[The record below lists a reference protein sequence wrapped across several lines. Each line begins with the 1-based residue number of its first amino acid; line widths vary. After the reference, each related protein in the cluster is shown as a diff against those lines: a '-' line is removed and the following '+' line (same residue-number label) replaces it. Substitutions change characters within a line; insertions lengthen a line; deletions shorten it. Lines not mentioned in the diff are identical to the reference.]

1 MIDVRQT
8 NELTPRELV
17 TIFKERTRVFVVEQ
31 TCYYQEVDDEDYQCF
46 HVRILDDQTNELM
59 AYARIMPKKDKD
71 YVTFG
76 RVLVVEKFR
85 RQGLGNQLL
94 KAVLNYI
101 STHFPGLDVEIE
113 AQAYLT
119 KFYGSFGFKQTSE
132 IYLLDNIPHCQMKL
146 AASVD

>member
-17 TIFKERTRVFVVEQ
+17 TIFKERTSVFVVEQ

-59 AYARIMPKKDKD
+59 AYARIMPKKDS
-71 YVTFG
+71 VTFG

-94 KAVLNYI
+94 KAVLDYI

>member
-59 AYARIMPKKDKD
+59 AYARIMPKKDS
-71 YVTFG
+71 VTFG

-94 KAVLNYI
+94 KAVLDYI

-132 IYLLDNIPHCQMKL
+132 IYLSDNIPHCQMKL

>member
-17 TIFKERTRVFVVEQ
+17 TIFKERTSVFVVEQ

-46 HVRILDDQTNELM
+46 HVRILDDRTNELM
-59 AYARIMPKKDKD
+59 AYARIMPKKDS
-71 YVTFG
+71 VTFG

-85 RQGLGNQLL
+85 RQGLGSQLL
-94 KAVLNYI
+94 KAVLDYI

-146 AASVD
+146 VASVD

>member
-17 TIFKERTRVFVVEQ
+17 TIFKERPRVFVVEQ

-46 HVRILDDQTNELM
+46 HVRILDDRTNELM
-59 AYARIMPKKDKD
+59 AYARIMPKKDS
-71 YVTFG
+71 VTFG

-85 RQGLGNQLL
+85 RQGLGSQLL
-94 KAVLNYI
+94 KAVLDYI

>member
-46 HVRILDDQTNELM
+46 HVRILDDRTNELM
-59 AYARIMPKKDKD
+59 SYARIMPKKDS
-71 YVTFG
+71 VTFG

-85 RQGLGNQLL
+85 RQGLGSQLL
-94 KAVLNYI
+94 KAVLDYI

>member
-8 NELTPRELV
+8 SELTPRELV

-46 HVRILDDQTNELM
+46 HMRILDDQTNELM
-59 AYARIMPKKDKD
+59 AYARIMPKKDS
-71 YVTFG
+71 VTFG

-94 KAVLNYI
+94 KAVLDYI

-146 AASVD
+146 AASID

>member
-17 TIFKERTRVFVVEQ
+17 TIFKERTSVFVVEQ

-46 HVRILDDQTNELM
+46 HVRILDDRTNELM
-59 AYARIMPKKDKD
+59 AYARIMPKKDS
-71 YVTFG
+71 VTFG
-76 RVLVVEKFR
+76 RVLVVERFR
-85 RQGLGNQLL
+85 RQGLGSQLL
-94 KAVLNYI
+94 KAVLDYI

>member
-1 MIDVRQT
+1 MIDVKPT
-8 NELTPRELV
+8 NELTPQELV
-17 TIFKERTRVFVVEQ
+17 TIFKERTREFVVEQ

-46 HVRILDDQTNELM
+46 HVRILDDRTNELL
-59 AYARIMPKKDKD
+59 AYARIMPKKDS
-71 YVTFG
+71 VTFG

-85 RQGLGNQLL
+85 RQGLGSQLL
-94 KAVLNYI
+94 KAVLDYI

>member
-17 TIFKERTRVFVVEQ
+17 TIFKERTSVFVVEQ

-46 HVRILDDQTNELM
+46 HVRILDDQTNGLM
-59 AYARIMPKKDKD
+59 AYARIMPKKD

-85 RQGLGNQLL
+85 RQGLGSQLL
-94 KAVLNYI
+94 KAVLDYI

>member
-46 HVRILDDQTNELM
+46 HVRILDDRTNELM
-59 AYARIMPKKDKD
+59 AYARIMPKKDS
-71 YVTFG
+71 VTFG
-76 RVLVVEKFR
+76 RVLVVERFR

-94 KAVLNYI
+94 KAVLDYI

>member
-8 NELTPRELV
+8 NELTPRELA

-46 HVRILDDQTNELM
+46 HVRILDDRTNELM
-59 AYARIMPKKDKD
+59 AYARIMPKKD

-85 RQGLGNQLL
+85 RQGLGSQLL
-94 KAVLNYI
+94 KAVLDYI

-146 AASVD
+146 VASVD

>member
-59 AYARIMPKKDKD
+59 AYARIMPKKGS
-71 YVTFG
+71 VTFG
-76 RVLVVEKFR
+76 RVLVIKKFH

-94 KAVLNYI
+94 EAVLDYI

-146 AASVD
+146 VASVD

>member
-17 TIFKERTRVFVVEQ
+17 TIFKERIRVFVVEQ

-59 AYARIMPKKDKD
+59 AYARIMPKKDS
-71 YVTFG
+71 VTFG

-94 KAVLNYI
+94 KAVLDYI

-146 AASVD
+146 AASID

>member
-17 TIFKERTRVFVVEQ
+17 TIFKERTSVFVVEQ

-46 HVRILDDQTNELM
+46 HVRILNDRTNELM
-59 AYARIMPKKDKD
+59 AYARIMPKKDS
-71 YVTFG
+71 VTFG

-85 RQGLGNQLL
+85 RQGLGSQLL
-94 KAVLNYI
+94 KAVLDYI

>member
-8 NELTPRELV
+8 NELTPRELI
-17 TIFKERTRVFVVEQ
+17 TIFKERTSVFVVEQ

-46 HVRILDDQTNELM
+46 HVRILDDRTNELM
-59 AYARIMPKKDKD
+59 AYARIMPKKDS
-71 YVTFG
+71 VTFG

-85 RQGLGNQLL
+85 RQGLGSQLL
-94 KAVLNYI
+94 KAVLDYI

>member
-17 TIFKERTRVFVVEQ
+17 TIFKERTHVFVVEQ

-59 AYARIMPKKDKD
+59 AYARIMPKKDS
-71 YVTFG
+71 VTFG

-94 KAVLNYI
+94 KAVLDYI

-146 AASVD
+146 AASID

>member
-59 AYARIMPKKDKD
+59 AYARIMPKKRLRN
-71 YVTFG
+71 VWPRAG
-76 RVLVVEKFR
+76 R
-85 RQGLGNQLL
+85 
-94 KAVLNYI
+94 
-101 STHFPGLDVEIE
+101 
-113 AQAYLT
+113 
-119 KFYGSFGFKQTSE
+119 
-132 IYLLDNIPHCQMKL
+132 
-146 AASVD
+146 

>member
-17 TIFKERTRVFVVEQ
+17 TIFKERTSVFVVEQ

-59 AYARIMPKKDKD
+59 AYARIMPKKDS
-71 YVTFG
+71 VTFG

-85 RQGLGNQLL
+85 RQGLGSQLL
-94 KAVLNYI
+94 KAVLDYI

>member
-8 NELTPRELV
+8 NELTPQELV
-17 TIFKERTRVFVVEQ
+17 TIFKERTSVFVVEQ

-59 AYARIMPKKDKD
+59 AYARIMLKKDS
-71 YVTFG
+71 VTFG

-94 KAVLNYI
+94 KAVLDYI

-146 AASVD
+146 AASID

>member
-17 TIFKERTRVFVVEQ
+17 TIFKERTSVFVVEQ

-59 AYARIMPKKDKD
+59 AYARIMPKKDS
-71 YVTFG
+71 VTFG

-94 KAVLNYI
+94 KAVLDYI

-146 AASVD
+146 VASVD

>member
-8 NELTPRELV
+8 NELTPRELA

-46 HVRILDDQTNELM
+46 HVRILDDRTNELM
-59 AYARIMPKKDKD
+59 AYARIMPKKDS
-71 YVTFG
+71 VTFG

-85 RQGLGNQLL
+85 RQGLGSQLL
-94 KAVLNYI
+94 KAVLDYI

>member
-17 TIFKERTRVFVVEQ
+17 TIFKERTSVFVVEQ

-46 HVRILDDQTNELM
+46 HVRILDDQADELM
-59 AYARIMPKKDKD
+59 AYARIMPKKDS
-71 YVTFG
+71 VTFG
-76 RVLVVEKFR
+76 RVLVVKKFR

-94 KAVLNYI
+94 KAVLDYI

>member
-17 TIFKERTRVFVVEQ
+17 TIFKERTSVFVVKQ
-31 TCYYQEVDDEDYQCF
+31 TCYYQEVDDKDYQCF

-59 AYARIMPKKDKD
+59 AYARIMPKKDS
-71 YVTFG
+71 VTFG
-76 RVLVVEKFR
+76 RMLVVEKFR

-94 KAVLNYI
+94 KAVLDYI
-101 STHFPGLDVEIE
+101 STHFPSLDVEIE

-146 AASVD
+146 AASID

>member
-59 AYARIMPKKDKD
+59 AYARIMPKKDS
-71 YVTFG
+71 VTFG

-94 KAVLNYI
+94 KAVLDYI

-119 KFYGSFGFKQTSE
+119 KFYGSFGFRQTSE

>member
-17 TIFKERTRVFVVEQ
+17 TIFKERTSVFVVEQ
-31 TCYYQEVDDEDYQCF
+31 TCYYQEVDDKDYQCF

-59 AYARIMPKKDKD
+59 AYARIMPKKDS
-71 YVTFG
+71 VTFG

-94 KAVLNYI
+94 KAVLDYI

-146 AASVD
+146 AASID

>member
-46 HVRILDDQTNELM
+46 HVRILDDRTNELM
-59 AYARIMPKKDKD
+59 AYARIMPKKDS
-71 YVTFG
+71 VTFR

-85 RQGLGNQLL
+85 RQGLGSQLL
-94 KAVLNYI
+94 KAVLDYI

>member
-31 TCYYQEVDDEDYQCF
+31 TCYYQEVDDEDYQCV

-59 AYARIMPKKDKD
+59 AYARIMPKKDS
-71 YVTFG
+71 VTFG

-94 KAVLNYI
+94 KAVLDYI

>member
-17 TIFKERTRVFVVEQ
+17 TIFKERTSVFVVEQ

-59 AYARIMPKKDKD
+59 AYARITPKKA

-94 KAVLNYI
+94 KAVLDYI

>member
-1 MIDVRQT
+1 MIDIRQT

-17 TIFKERTRVFVVEQ
+17 TIFKERIRVFVVEQ

-59 AYARIMPKKDKD
+59 AYTRIMPKKD

-94 KAVLNYI
+94 KAVLDYI

-119 KFYGSFGFKQTSE
+119 KFYGGFGFKQTSE

>member
-1 MIDVRQT
+1 MIDVKPT
-8 NELTPRELV
+8 NELTPQELV

-31 TCYYQEVDDEDYQCF
+31 TCYYQEVDDEDYHCF
-46 HVRILDDQTNELM
+46 HVRILNDQTNELM
-59 AYARIMPKKDKD
+59 AYARIMPKKD

-76 RVLVVEKFR
+76 RVLVVERFR
-85 RQGLGNQLL
+85 KQGLL
-94 KAVLNYI
+94 KAVLDYI

-146 AASVD
+146 VASVY

>member
-17 TIFKERTRVFVVEQ
+17 TIFKERTSVFVVEQ

-46 HVRILDDQTNELM
+46 HVRILDDQADELM
-59 AYARIMPKKDKD
+59 AYARIMPKKDS
-71 YVTFG
+71 VTFG
-76 RVLVVEKFR
+76 RVLVVKKFR

-94 KAVLNYI
+94 KAVLDYI
-101 STHFPGLDVEIE
+101 STHFPGLDVKIE

>member
-17 TIFKERTRVFVVEQ
+17 TIFKERTSVFVVEQ

-46 HVRILDDQTNELM
+46 HVRILDDRTNELM
-59 AYARIMPKKDKD
+59 AYARIMPKKDS
-71 YVTFG
+71 VTFG

-85 RQGLGNQLL
+85 RQGLGSQLL
-94 KAVLNYI
+94 KAVLDYI

-119 KFYGSFGFKQTSE
+119 KFYGSFGFKRTSE

>member
-8 NELTPRELV
+8 NELSPRELV

-46 HVRILDDQTNELM
+46 HVRILDDRTNELM
-59 AYARIMPKKDKD
+59 AYARIMPKKDS
-71 YVTFG
+71 VTFG

-85 RQGLGNQLL
+85 RQGLGSQLL
-94 KAVLNYI
+94 KAVLDYI

>member
-59 AYARIMPKKDKD
+59 AYARIMSKKDS
-71 YVTFG
+71 VTFG

-94 KAVLNYI
+94 KAVLDYI